1 VTRIAR
7 RGLAGLLL
15 VAVAASGAPAVA
27 LANGDPASDILPL
40 RDSYLPFQPHVPR
53 PVEVALDGFLAKAR
67 KAGYP
72 VKVAVIA
79 TPNDL
84 GVVPDLFGKPKEYA
98 TFLGREI
105 SFNGKPHLLIVM
117 PAGYGT
123 FGVTPKVAAAVAG
136 LRPPG
141 GSDGATL
148 GTAAIQGAVKMAE
161 AAGHTLPAPKV
172 GGGSGGGGSTPVVV
186 FAIPAI
192 LVAVGAFLATR
203 RATREE
209 PAG

>member
-1 VTRIAR
+1 M
-7 RGLAGLLL
+7 
-15 VAVAASGAPAVA
+15 
-27 LANGDPASDILPL
+27 
-40 RDSYLPFQPHVPR
+40 
-53 PVEVALDGFLAKAR
+53 ALDGFLAKAR

-161 AAGHTLPAPKV
+161 AAGHPLPAPKV

>member
-1 VTRIAR
+1 VR
-7 RGLAGLLL
+7 RGVRLALAALL
-15 VAVAASGAPAVA
+15 AAALAGAPAA

-40 RDSYLPFQPHVPR
+40 RDSYLPYQPQVPR
-53 PVEVALDGFLAKAR
+53 PVQVALDGFLAKAR

-98 TFLGREI
+98 TFLGKEI

-123 FGVTPKVAAAVAG
+123 FGVVPKVASAVTG
-136 LRPPG
+136 LRAPG
-141 GSDGATL
+141 GTDGATL
-148 GTAAIQGAVKMAE
+148 GTAAIAGAVKMTE
-161 AAGHTLPAPKV
+161 AAGHKLPAPKV

-192 LVAVGAFLATR
+192 LVAVGAFWATR

-209 PAG
+209 SAT

>member
-1 VTRIAR
+1 MRRSVR

-15 VAVAASGAPAVA
+15 VAVAASGAPPVA

-40 RDSYLPFQPHVPR
+40 RDSYLPFQPRVPR

-84 GVVPDLFGKPKEYA
+84 GVVPDLFAKPKEYA

-117 PAGYGT
+117 PGST
-123 FGVTPKVAAAVAG
+123 QLRSTLVLAAPCSWAQ
-136 LRPPG
+136 
-141 GSDGATL
+141 S
-148 GTAAIQGAVKMAE
+148 
-161 AAGHTLPAPKV
+161 HLPATP
-172 GGGSGGGGSTPVVV
+172 GRIWISGREAVSTTG
-186 FAIPAI
+186 IRDEH
-192 LVAVGAFLATR
+192 R
-203 RATREE
+203 RVR
-209 PAG
+209 